1 MKTVNKKNYSY
12 IHNLLNIYH
21 NILIWKRKIKR
32 FHPTR
37 LAIQLAN
44 GIENGYE
51 INKEDKGFIIVETNY
66 RIYAYTGRIFNQKT
80 KLLCEKNKNFHI
92 PCTVVKKFIKIK

>member
-1 MKTVNKKNYSY
+1 M
-12 IHNLLNIYH
+12 IFL
-21 NILIWKRKIKR
+21 KRKIKR

-66 RIYAYTGRIFNQKT
+66 RIYAYTGKIFNRQILK
-80 KLLCEKNKNFHI
+80 
-92 PCTVVKKFIKIK
+92 